1 MSALT
6 VAAVLGVFC
15 FAVIRR
21 GHTAAVEKSEASLRN
36 KNLSPE
42 TKKLM
47 REAGYNV

>member
-1 MSALT
+1 MFALT
-6 VAAVLGVFC
+6 VTGLLCCVC
-15 FAVIRR
+15 FAIVRR
-21 GHTAAVEKSEASLRN
+21 GHALAVQKSEASLRN